1 MMYFLGIDI
10 GSSKTHALIV
20 DETGACI
27 GSGKAGGGNHQSVG
41 YDGLENVLKESF
53 EQAKGMAGISTGQIV
68 GAGFGVAGYD
78 FLSERESHLNAIATL
93 GLSCPVEVVNDG
105 VNGLLAGATRG
116 IGVNVTAGSSNNC
129 RGRNKDG
136 KEGRIVGNGVKF
148 GEYGGGLEIT
158 MRALQMVNYA
168 WIKRICPTTLTKIF
182 LEATGARDEMDLMAG
197 LSNNYYH
204 LFPFITVEVIKAAQ
218 GGDVAARD
226 VIHWA
231 GEELGWLAV
240 SVARQI
246 EMEDEEVE
254 IIQSGSVFE
263 AGEIITGPMRDIVLK
278 YCPKAKLIRLD
289 GPPVVGAVILGMEQ
303 AHFDGYAVRAKV
315 VCTAKEIFKVES
327 V

>member
-1 MMYFLGIDI
+1 MQYFLGIDI

-27 GSGKAGGGNHQSVG
+27 GFGKAGGGNHQSVG
-41 YDGLENVLKESF
+41 YDGLENALEVSF
-53 EQAKGMAGISTGQIV
+53 EQARKMADISSSQIA

-78 FLSERESHLNAIATL
+78 FLSDRERHLNAIASL

-136 KEGRIVGNGVKF
+136 KEGRIVGNGEKF

-158 MRALQMVNYA
+158 MKALQMVNYA
-168 WIKRICPTTLTKIF
+168 WIKRMPPTQLTKIF
-182 LEATGARDEMDLMAG
+182 LEATGAKEEMDLMAG

-218 GGDVAARD
+218 GGDAAARE
-226 VIHWA
+226 VIQWA

-246 EMEDEEVE
+246 EMENEAVEV
-254 IIQSGSVFE
+254 IQSGSVFE
-263 AGEIITGPMRDIVLK
+263 AGEIITNPMRDIVLK
-278 YCPKAKLIRLD
+278 HCPKAKLIRLD

-303 AHFDGYAVRAKV
+303 ARFNGYSVRDKM
-315 VCTAKEIFKVES
+315 VCTAKEIVK
-327 V
+327 